1 MEPNFYTET
10 ATVLNA
16 DADFRSLLKPSALL
30 RYVEQ
35 VSADHARVFG
45 MDDKFFQDHNVAFLV
60 GKQALQFVRVPRRTE
75 ALTLTTRAEHSRR
88 GAIKRITTV
97 TDAAG
102 KLVAT
107 VDCRWILVDLT
118 SGHIMREP
126 NWTVENFWNETV
138 EGELSLHTH
147 RCKELTSAGECR
159 ASYSLC
165 DLNGHINNAYY
176 LDLACDALPPEVLQA
191 GPVTFAATSN
201 NDSAT
206 VSANSQAQAG
216 SYSFFVEQLAQGQQT
231 TFSMGDDAFSATG
244 TFELTMGDS
253 TMDIDLSAADQNG
266 DGDGFIDASELVNA
280 INDSDDNPG
289 VSAALVK
296 TDGTTT
302 IMLTSDSTGAQSAFS
317 VSVTGHDASNDSTS
331 APVATE
337 VSTAQDAIIHLGS
350 ATGPEIT
357 NSSNTFDDVIPG
369 VTMTFTEVSDSDSDL
384 TTFNI
389 SEDSSASQEKV
400 QTFVDAYNTL
410 IDTVDSLTT
419 HGDDS
424 TSAGVF
430 AGDAGLSSLAN
441 QLDDIAHA
449 SYNGVSIV
457 DYGITLDS
465 HGHLQIDSDQFNDE
479 MAKNPDGL
487 TSIFVGDNSMVA
499 QMDDLIN
506 TYTDSSNGIIT
517 LRQQNIDDQ
526 MSKIQDE
533 GDQLTDT
540 YNANYDRYLE
550 EYTNTLVEVYT
561 MKASM
566 AAFA

>member
-1 MEPNFYTET
+1 MINPRTIAQEIAYADV
-10 ATVLNA
+10 ATQATNLQEKQSEL
-16 DADFRSLLKPSALL
+16 DAESSGLDSLSSALSDF
-30 RYVEQ
+30 Q
-35 VSADHARVFG
+35 SAV
-45 MDDKFFQDHNVAFLV
+45 
-60 GKQALQFVRVPRRTE
+60 
-75 ALTLTTRAEHSRR
+75 
-88 GAIKRITTV
+88 
-97 TDAAG
+97 
-102 KLVAT
+102 
-107 VDCRWILVDLT
+107 
-118 SGHIMREP
+118 
-126 NWTVENFWNETV
+126 
-138 EGELSLHTH
+138 
-147 RCKELTSAGECR
+147 
-159 ASYSLC
+159 
-165 DLNGHINNAYY
+165 
-176 LDLACDALPPEVLQA
+176 DALNSDTD

-253 TMDIDLSAADQNG
+253 TMDIDL
-266 DGDGFIDASELVNA
+266 
-280 INDSDDNPG
+280 
-289 VSAALVK
+289 AALVK

-331 APVATE
+331 APVATD
-337 VSTAQDAIIHLGS
+337 VSSAQDAIIHLGS
-350 ATGPEIT
+350 ASGPAIT

-424 TSAGVF
+424 SSAGVF

-465 HGHLQIDSDQFNDE
+465 HGHLQIDSDQFNDA
-479 MAKNPDGL
+479 MKSDPDGL

>member
-1 MEPNFYTET
+1 MINPRTIAQEIAYADVATQAANLQEKQTE
-10 ATVLNA
+10 L
-16 DADFRSLLKPSALL
+16 DAESSGLDSLSSALSDF
-30 RYVEQ
+30 Q
-35 VSADHARVFG
+35 SAV
-45 MDDKFFQDHNVAFLV
+45 
-60 GKQALQFVRVPRRTE
+60 
-75 ALTLTTRAEHSRR
+75 
-88 GAIKRITTV
+88 
-97 TDAAG
+97 
-102 KLVAT
+102 
-107 VDCRWILVDLT
+107 
-118 SGHIMREP
+118 
-126 NWTVENFWNETV
+126 
-138 EGELSLHTH
+138 
-147 RCKELTSAGECR
+147 
-159 ASYSLC
+159 
-165 DLNGHINNAYY
+165 
-176 LDLACDALPPEVLQA
+176 DALNSDTD

-201 NDSAT
+201 NDSAS

-331 APVATE
+331 APVATD
-337 VSTAQDAIIHLGS
+337 VSSAQDAIIHLGS

-389 SEDSSASQEKV
+389 SEDS
-400 QTFVDAYNTL
+400 
-410 IDTVDSLTT
+410 
-419 HGDDS
+419 
-424 TSAGVF
+424 SAGVF

>member
-1 MEPNFYTET
+1 MINPRTIAQEIAYADVATQAANLQEKQTE
-10 ATVLNA
+10 L
-16 DADFRSLLKPSALL
+16 DAESSGLDSLSSALSDF
-30 RYVEQ
+30 Q
-35 VSADHARVFG
+35 SAV
-45 MDDKFFQDHNVAFLV
+45 
-60 GKQALQFVRVPRRTE
+60 
-75 ALTLTTRAEHSRR
+75 
-88 GAIKRITTV
+88 
-97 TDAAG
+97 
-102 KLVAT
+102 
-107 VDCRWILVDLT
+107 
-118 SGHIMREP
+118 
-126 NWTVENFWNETV
+126 
-138 EGELSLHTH
+138 
-147 RCKELTSAGECR
+147 
-159 ASYSLC
+159 
-165 DLNGHINNAYY
+165 
-176 LDLACDALPPEVLQA
+176 DALNSDTD

-231 TFSMGDDAFSATG
+231 TFSMGDDTFSATG
-244 TFELTMGDS
+244 TFEMTMGDS
-253 TMDIDLSAADQNG
+253 TMDIDLAAADQNG

-317 VSVTGHDASNDSTS
+317 VSVTGHDASNDSAS
-331 APVATE
+331 APVATD
-337 VSTAQDAIIHLGS
+337 VSSAQDAIIHLGS

-410 IDTVDSLTT
+410 IDTVDSLT
-419 HGDDS
+419 
-424 TSAGVF
+424 
-430 AGDAGLSSLAN
+430 N

-449 SYNGVSIV
+449 NYNGVSIV

>member
-1 MEPNFYTET
+1 
-10 ATVLNA
+10 
-16 DADFRSLLKPSALL
+16 
-30 RYVEQ
+30 
-35 VSADHARVFG
+35 
-45 MDDKFFQDHNVAFLV
+45 
-60 GKQALQFVRVPRRTE
+60 
-75 ALTLTTRAEHSRR
+75 
-88 GAIKRITTV
+88 
-97 TDAAG
+97 
-102 KLVAT
+102 
-107 VDCRWILVDLT
+107 
-118 SGHIMREP
+118 
-126 NWTVENFWNETV
+126 
-138 EGELSLHTH
+138 
-147 RCKELTSAGECR
+147 
-159 ASYSLC
+159 
-165 DLNGHINNAYY
+165 
-176 LDLACDALPPEVLQA
+176 
-191 GPVTFAATSN
+191 
-201 NDSAT
+201 
-206 VSANSQAQAG
+206 
-216 SYSFFVEQLAQGQQT
+216 
-231 TFSMGDDAFSATG
+231 MGDDAFSATG

-280 INDSDDNPG
+280 INGSADNPG

-302 IMLTSDSTGAQSAFS
+302 IMLTSDSTGVQSAFS

-331 APVATE
+331 APVATD
-337 VSTAQDAIIHLGS
+337 VSSAQDAIIHLGS

-517 LRQQNIDDQ
+517 MQSIDGSIALIGLKVAAALVGTFLGVFICYCLMDPLANAMEQQARAEHSLLECVRTVLVAQAGGKPTLLAVDAGRKLLHLA
-526 MSKIQDE
+526 SKPTFANLDAWV
-533 GDQLTDT
+533 
-540 YNANYDRYLE
+540 NAMLE
-550 EYTNTLVEVYT
+550 QE
-561 MKASM
+561 
-566 AAFA
+566 

>member
-1 MEPNFYTET
+1 MINPRTIAQEIAYADVATQAANLQEKQTE
-10 ATVLNA
+10 L
-16 DADFRSLLKPSALL
+16 DAESSGLDSLSSALSDF
-30 RYVEQ
+30 Q
-35 VSADHARVFG
+35 SAV
-45 MDDKFFQDHNVAFLV
+45 
-60 GKQALQFVRVPRRTE
+60 
-75 ALTLTTRAEHSRR
+75 
-88 GAIKRITTV
+88 
-97 TDAAG
+97 
-102 KLVAT
+102 
-107 VDCRWILVDLT
+107 
-118 SGHIMREP
+118 
-126 NWTVENFWNETV
+126 
-138 EGELSLHTH
+138 
-147 RCKELTSAGECR
+147 
-159 ASYSLC
+159 
-165 DLNGHINNAYY
+165 
-176 LDLACDALPPEVLQA
+176 DALNSDTD

-302 IMLTSDSTGAQSAFS
+302 IMLTSDST
-317 VSVTGHDASNDSTS
+317 S
-331 APVATE
+331 APVATD
-337 VSTAQDAIIHLGS
+337 VSSAQDAIIHLGS

>member
-1 MEPNFYTET
+1 MINPRTIAQEIAYADVATQAANLQEKQTE
-10 ATVLNA
+10 L
-16 DADFRSLLKPSALL
+16 DAESSGLDSLSSALSDF
-30 RYVEQ
+30 Q
-35 VSADHARVFG
+35 SAV
-45 MDDKFFQDHNVAFLV
+45 
-60 GKQALQFVRVPRRTE
+60 
-75 ALTLTTRAEHSRR
+75 
-88 GAIKRITTV
+88 
-97 TDAAG
+97 
-102 KLVAT
+102 
-107 VDCRWILVDLT
+107 
-118 SGHIMREP
+118 
-126 NWTVENFWNETV
+126 
-138 EGELSLHTH
+138 
-147 RCKELTSAGECR
+147 
-159 ASYSLC
+159 
-165 DLNGHINNAYY
+165 
-176 LDLACDALPPEVLQA
+176 DALNSDTD

-206 VSANSQAQAG
+206 VSANSQAG

-253 TMDIDLSAADQNG
+253 NMDIDLSAADQNG
-266 DGDGFIDASELVNA
+266 DGDGFIDASELVSA

-317 VSVTGHDASNDSTS
+317 VSVTGHDASNDSAS
-331 APVATE
+331 APVLTD

-350 ATGPEIT
+350 ATGPAIT

-389 SEDSSASQEKV
+389 SEDSSATQEKV

-419 HGDDS
+419 SGSDS

-449 SYNGVSIV
+449 SYNGESIV

-465 HGHLQIDSDQFNDE
+465 NGHLQIDSDQFNDA
-479 MAKNPDGL
+479 MKSDPDGL

>member
-1 MEPNFYTET
+1 
-10 ATVLNA
+10 
-16 DADFRSLLKPSALL
+16 
-30 RYVEQ
+30 
-35 VSADHARVFG
+35 
-45 MDDKFFQDHNVAFLV
+45 
-60 GKQALQFVRVPRRTE
+60 
-75 ALTLTTRAEHSRR
+75 
-88 GAIKRITTV
+88 
-97 TDAAG
+97 
-102 KLVAT
+102 
-107 VDCRWILVDLT
+107 
-118 SGHIMREP
+118 
-126 NWTVENFWNETV
+126 
-138 EGELSLHTH
+138 
-147 RCKELTSAGECR
+147 
-159 ASYSLC
+159 
-165 DLNGHINNAYY
+165 
-176 LDLACDALPPEVLQA
+176 
-191 GPVTFAATSN
+191 
-201 NDSAT
+201 
-206 VSANSQAQAG
+206 
-216 SYSFFVEQLAQGQQT
+216 
-231 TFSMGDDAFSATG
+231 MGDDAFSATG
-244 TFELTMGDS
+244 TFELTMGGS

-317 VSVTGHDASNDSTS
+317 VSVTGHDASNDSAS
-331 APVATE
+331 APVATD
-337 VSTAQDAIIHLGS
+337 VSSAQDAIIHLGS

-410 IDTVDSLTT
+410 IYTVDSLTT

-424 TSAGVF
+424 TSPGYLQATP
-430 AGDAGLSSLAN
+430 DSSSLAN

-465 HGHLQIDSDQFNDE
+465 HGHLQIDSDQFNDA
-479 MAKNPDGL
+479 MKSDPDGL

-499 QMDDLIN
+499 QMDSLID

>member
-1 MEPNFYTET
+1 MINPRTIAQEIAYADVATQAANLQEKQTE
-10 ATVLNA
+10 L
-16 DADFRSLLKPSALL
+16 DAESSGLDSLSSALSDF
-30 RYVEQ
+30 Q
-35 VSADHARVFG
+35 SAV
-45 MDDKFFQDHNVAFLV
+45 
-60 GKQALQFVRVPRRTE
+60 
-75 ALTLTTRAEHSRR
+75 
-88 GAIKRITTV
+88 
-97 TDAAG
+97 
-102 KLVAT
+102 
-107 VDCRWILVDLT
+107 
-118 SGHIMREP
+118 
-126 NWTVENFWNETV
+126 
-138 EGELSLHTH
+138 
-147 RCKELTSAGECR
+147 
-159 ASYSLC
+159 
-165 DLNGHINNAYY
+165 
-176 LDLACDALPPEVLQA
+176 DALNSDTD

-266 DGDGFIDASELVNA
+266 DGDGFIDVSELVNA

-317 VSVTGHDASNDSTS
+317 VSV
-331 APVATE
+331 
-337 VSTAQDAIIHLGS
+337 
-350 ATGPEIT
+350 TGPEIT

>member
-1 MEPNFYTET
+1 MINPRTIAQEIAYADVATQAANLQEKQSELDAESSGLET
-10 ATVLNA
+10 L
-16 DADFRSLLKPSALL
+16 SSALSDF
-30 RYVEQ
+30 Q
-35 VSADHARVFG
+35 SAV
-45 MDDKFFQDHNVAFLV
+45 
-60 GKQALQFVRVPRRTE
+60 
-75 ALTLTTRAEHSRR
+75 
-88 GAIKRITTV
+88 
-97 TDAAG
+97 
-102 KLVAT
+102 
-107 VDCRWILVDLT
+107 
-118 SGHIMREP
+118 
-126 NWTVENFWNETV
+126 
-138 EGELSLHTH
+138 
-147 RCKELTSAGECR
+147 
-159 ASYSLC
+159 
-165 DLNGHINNAYY
+165 
-176 LDLACDALPPEVLQA
+176 DALNSDTD

-216 SYSFFVEQLAQGQQT
+216 SYSFYVEQLAQGQQT
-231 TFSMGDDAFSATG
+231 TFSMGDDTFSATG
-244 TFELTMGDS
+244 TFEMTMGDS

-266 DGDGFIDASELVNA
+266 DGDGFIDASELVSA
-280 INDSDDNPG
+280 INNSDDNPG

-317 VSVTGHDASNDSTS
+317 FSVTGHDATNDSAS
-331 APVATE
+331 APVPTD
-337 VSTAQDAIIHLGS
+337 VSSAQDAIIHLGS

-369 VTMTFTEVSDSDSDL
+369 VTMTFSEVSDSDSDL

-419 HGDDS
+419 NGSDS
-424 TSAGVF
+424 SSAGVF

-465 HGHLQIDSDQFNDE
+465 HGHLQIDSDQFSDE

-487 TSIFVGDNSMVA
+487 SSIFVGDNSMVA

>member
-1 MEPNFYTET
+1 MDRLIYT
-10 ATVLNA
+10 
-16 DADFRSLLKPSALL
+16 ALSGASQTL
-30 RYVEQ
+30 YEQ
-35 VSADHARVFG
+35 
-45 MDDKFFQDHNVAFLV
+45 Q
-60 GKQALQFVRVPRRTE
+60 
-75 ALTLTTRAEHSRR
+75 
-88 GAIKRITTV
+88 I
-97 TDAAG
+97 
-102 KLVAT
+102 
-107 VDCRWILVDLT
+107 
-118 SGHIMREP
+118 
-126 NWTVENFWNETV
+126 
-138 EGELSLHTH
+138 
-147 RCKELTSAGECR
+147 
-159 ASYSLC
+159 
-165 DLNGHINNAYY
+165 
-176 LDLACDALPPEVLQA
+176 
-191 GPVTFAATSN
+191 
-201 NDSAT
+201 
-206 VSANSQAQAG
+206 SANNLANVNTNGFRADMAMATNDKVKGGGFDTRYMAQEGASG
-216 SYSFFVEQLAQGQQT
+216 VN
-231 TFSMGDDAFSATG
+231 
-244 TFELTMGDS
+244 DS

-331 APVATE
+331 APVATD
-337 VSTAQDAIIHLGS
+337 VSSAQDAIIHLGS

>member
-1 MEPNFYTET
+1 MINPRTIAQEIAYADVATQAANLQEKQTE
-10 ATVLNA
+10 L
-16 DADFRSLLKPSALL
+16 DAESSGLDSLSSALSDF
-30 RYVEQ
+30 Q
-35 VSADHARVFG
+35 SAV
-45 MDDKFFQDHNVAFLV
+45 
-60 GKQALQFVRVPRRTE
+60 
-75 ALTLTTRAEHSRR
+75 
-88 GAIKRITTV
+88 
-97 TDAAG
+97 
-102 KLVAT
+102 
-107 VDCRWILVDLT
+107 
-118 SGHIMREP
+118 
-126 NWTVENFWNETV
+126 
-138 EGELSLHTH
+138 
-147 RCKELTSAGECR
+147 
-159 ASYSLC
+159 
-165 DLNGHINNAYY
+165 
-176 LDLACDALPPEVLQA
+176 DALNSDTD
-191 GPVTFAATSN
+191 GPMTFAATSN

-331 APVATE
+331 APVATD
-337 VSTAQDAIIHLGS
+337 VSSAQDAIIHLGS
-350 ATGPEIT
+350 ATGPAIT
-357 NSSNTFDDVIPG
+357 
-369 VTMTFTEVSDSDSDL
+369 EASDSDSNL

-506 TYTDSSNGIIT
+506 TYTGSSNGIIT